1 VILDLIRQMDTLA
14 AGERCTVPIVDDSQ
28 LELVRRWSEATGNT
42 LVPQSVPIPG
52 ASTSSLRTATVIRGR
67 LRDPA
72 TVLGVDRMPGT
83 RLWIYTNFNCNL
95 ACDYCCVGSGPRV
108 DPREIGA
115 ERIVPIVRDAAAWG
129 VQELYLT
136 GGEPFLLPYLGAM
149 VVECAEYLPVVILT
163 NGMLF
168 RGAGLKQLRAMPRD
182 RVAMQIS
189 IDSPTSLIHDRH
201 RGLGSWQRAIAG
213 IAIARAE
220 GFRVRVAA
228 TVGGDDG
235 VDAVE
240 LQKFFDGLSIDR
252 EDQIIRPVAREGASS
267 EGVLLSTETLI
278 PEVTVT
284 AEGVYWHPVAA
295 TDPDALVS
303 SQIEPISE
311 ALDMV
316 RALFQEQWHN
326 SASQVSAFTCA

>member
-1 VILDLIRQMDTLA
+1 VVILDLIRAVDTLA
-14 AGERCTVPIVDDSQ
+14 AGERHTVAVANDSER
-28 LELVRRWSEATGNT
+28 ELVRRWSEATGNT
-42 LVPQSVPIPG
+42 LVPESVS
-52 ASTSSLRTATVIRGR
+52 AKSERTATIIRGR

-72 TVLGVDRMPGT
+72 TVLGAEKMPGT
-83 RLWIYTNFNCNL
+83 RLWIYTNFTCNL
-95 ACDYCCVGSGPRV
+95 ACDYCCVGSGPKV
-108 DPREIGA
+108 DPRELGA
-115 ERIVPIVRDAAAWG
+115 ERILPIVRDAAAWG

-136 GGEPFLLPYLGAM
+136 GGEPFLLPYLGSM
-149 VVECAEYLPVVILT
+149 VVDCAEHLPVVILT

-168 RGAGLKQLRAMPRD
+168 RGAGLKQLQAMPRD

-213 IAIARAE
+213 VATAKSE

-228 TVGGDDG
+228 TVGGEDG

-240 LQKFFDGLSIDR
+240 LQTFFDELSIDR
-252 EDQIIRPVAREGASS
+252 ADQIIRPVAREGASL
-267 EGVLLSTETLI
+267 EGVLLTTDTLI

-284 AEGVYWHPVAA
+284 AQGVYWHPVAA
-295 TDPDALVS
+295 TDPDALVT

-311 ALDMV
+311 ALDKV
-316 RALFQEQWHN
+316 RDLFAEQWHT
-326 SASQVSAFTCA
+326 SATKVSAFTCA